1 MKHLETWF
9 LVNNLLIDIKKTAAM
24 SFHFRKRGLQLL
36 LFFLFIIWFVRL
48 LALWPLLA
56 YCASLG

>member
-1 MKHLETWF
+1 MRTCICIYEDADWI
-9 LVNNLLIDIKKTAAM
+9 LVA
-24 SFHFRKRGLQLL
+24 F
-36 LFFLFIIWFVRL
+36 FIIFNILFVRI